1 MISKIEFPNYNAFRE
16 EHSFVFDC
24 NGEKYELKC
33 YPVLEMFASLKFGSD
48 IVIAFLKNDKLVSE
62 NCVWGFTRE
71 NYPIVIEKCKELVGE
86 NGGC

>member
-1 MISKIEFPNYNAFRE
+1 
-16 EHSFVFDC
+16 
-24 NGEKYELKC
+24 
-33 YPVLEMFASLKFGSD
+33 MFASLKFGSD